1 MYDATTGNFVYSPSF
16 NATTTVHAAQTG
28 GSSKDAMIT
37 TGSLGLQNSP
47 NFITTSGSVN
57 SVTATASG
65 QTLVADGGSKTLIG
79 YSGFGDTFSGTSAG
93 LNGDTIQL
101 FGGSDKIDLTDLGL
115 GSATTLAYQ
124 RAVGLDTLTASD
136 GTHTAKINFV
146 GDYTVANFHL
156 ASDTH
161 GGSLVS
167 FVPA

>member
-1 MYDATTGNFVYSPSF
+1 VARIRPQATLAGANPDRTRPSPQAPCGAG
-16 NATTTVHAAQTG
+16 ATLT
-28 GSSKDAMIT
+28 
-37 TGSLGLQNSP
+37 
-47 NFITTSGSVN
+47 
-57 SVTATASG
+57 SG
-65 QTLVADGGSKTLIG
+65 QTLTADGGSKTLIG

-101 FGGSDKIDLTDLGL
+101 FGGSDKIDLTDLGF